1 MWEKFIEHYE
11 VNVEPTNNKEKSLD
25 TLREE
30 RPDENT
36 EALIKARDRDWKEAK
51 SDNGKKLIANLQ
63 ENLGKSQRSLDDA
76 VEEEGPLTYLT
87 RAVSALARVDI
98 NNPAFDSSKHIE
110 DAITDINSYTWAFK
124 KALKDKSKNNE

>member
-1 MWEKFIEHYE
+1 M
-11 VNVEPTNNKEKSLD
+11 
-25 TLREE
+25 
-30 RPDENT
+30 
-36 EALIKARDRDWKEAK
+36 
-51 SDNGKKLIANLQ
+51 IANLQ